1 MPLKEIKTKPEG
13 GKPKLLES
21 AAKAPKTAMKDLW
34 LKSKEK
40 SVSEIKE
47 TPFAN
52 QQGESSNAPAN
63 TAGDQMLS
71 GMESTAKKGADLT
84 YRGGKKLA
92 QTTAKKVREKREV
105 ARIRKQA
112 EGPAS
117 KAASHTGKAAKSA
130 ASKIKTKNA
139 VVKGVKGKP
148 AKAVKTANRTL
159 KGVKQGAKSI
169 KTAQ

>member
-1 MPLKEIKTKPEG
+1 MKEIKTKPVG

-47 TPFAN
+47 TPFAS

-71 GMESTAKKGADLT
+71 GIESTAKKGADLT

-92 QTTAKKVREKREV
+92 QTTAQKVREKREV
-105 ARIRKQA
+105 ARIRKRA
-112 EGPAS
+112 EGSAS
-117 KAASHTGKAAKSA
+117 KAASQTGKAAKSA

-139 VVKGVKGKP
+139 VVKGIKGKP
-148 AKAVKTANRTL
+148 AKAVK
-159 KGVKQGAKSI
+159 GVDRKRVDSVR
-169 KTAQ
+169 

>member
-63 TAGDQMLS
+63 TAGYQIDI
-71 GMESTAKKGADLT
+71 
-84 YRGGKKLA
+84 
-92 QTTAKKVREKREV
+92 V
-105 ARIRKQA
+105 
-112 EGPAS
+112 
-117 KAASHTGKAAKSA
+117 
-130 ASKIKTKNA
+130 KI
-139 VVKGVKGKP
+139 
-148 AKAVKTANRTL
+148 
-159 KGVKQGAKSI
+159 S
-169 KTAQ
+169 

>member
-47 TPFAN
+47 TPFAS
-52 QQGESSNAPAN
+52 QQGESFNAPAN

-92 QTTAKKVREKREV
+92 QTTAKKVREKHEV
-105 ARIRKQA
+105 DRIRKQA

-117 KAASHTGKAAKSA
+117 KAASQTGKAAKSA

-139 VVKGVKGKP
+139 VVKGVKGKD
-148 AKAVKTANRTL
+148 R
-159 KGVKQGAKSI
+159 KSVV
-169 KTAQ
+169 

>member
-1 MPLKEIKTKPEG
+1 MKEIKTKPEG

-47 TPFAN
+47 TPFAS
-52 QQGESSNAPAN
+52 QQGESSNVPAN

-92 QTTAKKVREKREV
+92 QTTAQKVREKREV
-105 ARIRKQA
+105 AA
-112 EGPAS
+112 FASGPRVPPP
-117 KAASHTGKAAKSA
+117 KPHPKRERPPRVRPPKSR
-130 ASKIKTKNA
+130 
-139 VVKGVKGKP
+139 P
-148 AKAVKTANRTL
+148 RTPW
-159 KGVKQGAKSI
+159 
-169 KTAQ
+169 